1 MKAKSSGE
9 TINVNGPDGPTS
21 VLIFDRNKKLSFR
34 QKFQKFK
41 VQTKRKFFEKR
52 IKAEPHSIDEV
63 CEFLTSVLK
72 FTELP
77 KTDERYIEEYKA
89 TRVSFIMQH
98 KPELM
103 GDFARMPEL
112 KDYTEEAYLKHME
125 EFNLRKK
132 VAEAVP
138 VELFDIDLHMF
149 KKEEGDN
156 ESRIS
161 IEKTYS
167 MISGGASGTPRYTK
181 SFNKVYKKIYKYY
194 GVTQAD
200 IDNKTER
207 YKDLLSTL
215 SVH

>member
-72 FTELP
+72 FTELS

-138 VELFDIDLHMF
+138 VESYDIDLHMF
-149 KKEEGDN
+149 RKVEGDN

-181 SFNKVYKKIYKYY
+181 KFNKVYKRIYKFYS
-194 GVTQAD
+194 VTQAD

>member
-9 TINVNGPDGPTS
+9 TINVNGTDGPTS

-77 KTDERYIEEYKA
+77 KTDERYIEEYKE
-89 TRVSFIMQH
+89 TRSSYIMQH
-98 KPELM
+98 KPKLL
-103 GDFARMPEL
+103 GDFAKMPDL
-112 KDYTEEAYLKHME
+112 KVRTEEAYLKYME

-149 KKEEGDN
+149 RKVEGDN
-156 ESRIS
+156 ESHIFV
-161 IEKTYS
+161 EKTYS
-167 MISGGASGTPRYTK
+167 MINGGASGTPRYTK
-181 SFNKVYKKIYKYY
+181 KFNKVYKRIYKYY

-200 IDNKTER
+200 IENKTER

>member
-9 TINVNGPDGPTS
+9 TIKVNGPDGPTS

-41 VQTKRKFFEKR
+41 AQTKRKFFEKR
-52 IKAEPHSIDEV
+52 IKAEPHSLDEV

-77 KTDERYIEEYKA
+77 KTDERYVEEYKA

-149 KKEEGDN
+149 RKVEGDN

-181 SFNKVYKKIYKYY
+181 KFNKVYKRIYKFYS
-194 GVTQAD
+194 VTQAD

-207 YKDLLSTL
+207 FKDLLSTL